1 MSEAQALPEVTG
13 RMFLYEQPELLMKE
27 KHGDLG
33 ITPASQPFGFAAKV
47 RALPITLGEI
57 PSAIKDYPLIFMSQE
72 QPQLL
77 AVTGLYDDFNL
88 FVDDNGNWED
98 FSYIPGYVRRYP
110 FGVAAEA
117 SGERMA
123 VVIDRGFEG
132 LSTTGENRLFE
143 DGQMTQQT
151 QAAVDFVKT
160 YERDRQQT
168 EQFAKVLN
176 HHELIQQQTAHY
188 TPTGASE
195 PVTFAQY
202 FGVDEERLK
211 ALPVETKME
220 LESQGVLALIYALLI
235 SMGNWRLLLQ
245 RRAKRFNLTEQ
256 DVFKPLVSN

>member
-27 KHGDLG
+27 KHGELG
-33 ITPASQPFGFAAKV
+33 IGPTPKPFGFAATA
-47 RALPITLGEI
+47 RALPVTLGEI
-57 PSAIKDYPLIFMSQE
+57 PSAMKNYPLIFMSKE

-77 AVTGLYDDFNL
+77 AVTGLYDDINL
-88 FVDDNGNWED
+88 FVDDAGNWED
-98 FSYIPGYVRRYP
+98 FTYIPGYVRRYP
-110 FGVAAEA
+110 FGVAAEQ

-123 VVIDRGFEG
+123 VVIDRGYEG
-132 LSTTGENRLFE
+132 LTPTGENRLFQ

-160 YERDRQQT
+160 YERDRQLT
-168 EQFAKVLN
+168 EQFAKLLS

-202 FGVDEERLK
+202 FGIDEERLK
-211 ALPVETKME
+211 GLAEDKRME
-220 LESQGVLALIYALLI
+220 MDRQGVLALAYALLM
-235 SMGNWRLLLQ
+235 SMGNWRLILN

-256 DVFKPLVSN
+256 DVFKPLSTN

>member
-13 RMFLYEQPELLMKE
+13 RMFLYERPELLMKE
-27 KHGDLG
+27 KHGELG
-33 ITPASQPFGFAAKV
+33 LAPTQKPFAFAAKA

-57 PSAIKDYPLIFMSQE
+57 PMAMKHYPLIFMSKE

-77 AVTGLYDDFNL
+77 AVTGLYDDINL

-98 FSYIPGYVRRYP
+98 FGYIPGYVRRYP
-110 FGVAAEA
+110 FGVAAEQ

-123 VVIDRGFEG
+123 VVIDRGYEG
-132 LSTTGENRLFE
+132 LTATGQNRLFE

-160 YERDRQQT
+160 YERDRQLAD
-168 EQFAKVLN
+168 QFAKLLN

-211 ALPVETKME
+211 ALPDDKKME
-220 LESQGVLALIYALLI
+220 MERQGVLALAYALLM
-235 SMGNWRLLLQ
+235 SMGNWRTLLN
-245 RRAKRFNLTEQ
+245 RRAKRFNLSEQ
-256 DVFKPLVSN
+256 DVFKPLATN